1 MINNVT
7 VFTKNKSLNAMFLS
21 LNTMFLHCR
30 PETAAATPAEDEE
43 SDDDVSNITQI
54 FYKKRNF

>member
-1 MINNVT
+1 
-7 VFTKNKSLNAMFLS
+7 MFLS